1 MGGGED
7 LTWSVWQTQRGTET
21 IPGEGGGTQMW
32 SWRWWPVDKKGH
44 GVGFDEEK
52 IQMMTIMMIMMSMIT
67 LQSLW
72 RRVDRPLPR
81 DNTLDV
87 RPLLRERSRNYI
99 KKVKQMR
106 ERSGEKITK
115 NTFPCLIFLQLR
127 ICSDRGRPRVRQAL
141 GRNPY
146 VRATQVCAIM
156 SKGELSLI
164 LSQP

>member
-52 IQMMTIMMIMMSMIT
+52 IQMMIMMSMIT

-106 ERSGEKITK
+106 ERSGDKIIK
-115 NTFPCLIFLQLR
+115 NTSPCFISFIYEYAPIGGGRGWGRLLDETPTSEQLR
-127 ICSDRGRPRVRQAL
+127 CVQSWVRVSS
-141 GRNPY
+141 
-146 VRATQVCAIM
+146 V
-156 SKGELSLI
+156 
-164 LSQP
+164 

>member
-99 KKVKQMR
+99 LKSKTNER
-106 ERSGEKITK
+106 EVRWQNHKK
-115 NTFPCLIFLQLR
+115 NTSPCFISFNYEYAPIGGGRGWGRLLDETPTSEQLR
-127 ICSDRGRPRVRQAL
+127 CVQSWVRVSS
-141 GRNPY
+141 
-146 VRATQVCAIM
+146 V
-156 SKGELSLI
+156 
-164 LSQP
+164 